1 MTSAASTFCML
12 EVHISTIYHSNI
24 SSLTYT
30 QFSYS
35 HWNEIILAP
44 TKWRDPLLLSTFREI
59 SVKSR
64 LFVFVNLTK
73 YLQMSVFFTFFRTAQ
88 CCNLLNS
95 KEKCGWKALYSIYIV
110 LGNFKGD
117 FFSAFSLHLEFS
129 CLHLE
134 SVRNIPISA
143 EKS

>member
-1 MTSAASTFCML
+1 
-12 EVHISTIYHSNI
+12 
-24 SSLTYT
+24 
-30 QFSYS
+30 
-35 HWNEIILAP
+35 
-44 TKWRDPLLLSTFREI
+44 
-59 SVKSR
+59 
-64 LFVFVNLTK
+64 
-73 YLQMSVFFTFFRTAQ
+73 MSVFFTFFRTAQ

-134 SVRNIPISA
+134 SVRNIPIYA
-143 EKS
+143 EKKLGEPYFRLLILLGRSLIEVEV

>member
-1 MTSAASTFCML
+1 M
-12 EVHISTIYHSNI
+12 
-24 SSLTYT
+24 
-30 QFSYS
+30 
-35 HWNEIILAP
+35 
-44 TKWRDPLLLSTFREI
+44 
-59 SVKSR
+59 KSR

-129 CLHLE
+129 FFHLE
-134 SVRNIPISA
+134 SVCNIPISA
-143 EKS
+143 EKKTSRTIFSISNTIRSLSNRGRGMK